1 MQTAKTNLRA
11 LTETAVLV
19 AIAFVLS
26 FFKFE
31 LWWPN
36 GGSVTPVSMLFIL
49 VIGIRRGPVWGVGGA
64 LAYSLLQ
71 MLQGGISQPPTQTA
85 FDYVLV
91 ILLDYVIA
99 FTVLG
104 LSGFFSKKK
113 NGILYAGP
121 VCLFL
126 RFLCHFVSGII
137 VWSSWV
143 RDDVL
148 FSLSY
153 NGSYMGVELLLTMAA
168 VIALMRYDKTIFT
181 RQTV

>member
-1 MQTAKTNLRA
+1 MQTAKPNLRA

-49 VIGIRRGPVWGVGGA
+49 VIGIRRGPVWGIGGA

-71 MLQGGISQPPTQTA
+71 ILQGFSPPPTETA
-85 FDYVLV
+85 LNFVLV
-91 ILLDYVIA
+91 VLLDYVIA

-113 NGILYAGP
+113 NGILYAAP

-126 RFLCHFVSGII
+126 RFLCHFASGII

-153 NGSYMGVELLLTMAA
+153 NGSYMGVELLLTLVA

-181 RQTV
+181 RQAA